1 MAKKSVSRGKS
12 SAAPPSKKLKYPAK
26 SVKKTVGKKTS
37 SKAKGRISYK
47 QEYIK
52 LLQKTN
58 KTLTKEVKAIRKAI
72 SQPRQEEAFPREES
86 VKKTKKEIPTFLP
99 PGTATSIEQ
108 QILEQLRDLEIQIKS
123 RDMAFE
129 DLISGSAKLG
139 GYND

>member
-1 MAKKSVSRGKS
+1 MAKKPVGRVKS
-12 SAAPPSKKLKYPAK
+12 SAATPSKKLKYPAK

-72 SQPRQEEAFPREES
+72 SQPRQEEAFPKEPTRR
-86 VKKTKKEIPTFLP
+86 TKKEIPSFLP
-99 PGTATSIEQ
+99 PATSIEQ
-108 QILEQLRDLEIQIKS
+108 QILEQLIDLEIQIRS